1 MSVLTRINRMKS
13 KYATNIGLIQ
23 SAQDVYK
30 DLGIKRKTA
39 YGNLVKG
46 QARHKGV
53 IKTYE
58 GFQTEYK
65 DLQTVYGEKEKT
77 FRKTYESELGK
88 DAPLET
94 EEDQLA
100 FQESFYNKQFGVFK
114 ETSGARDYFNW
125 RNMMARG
132 SPALALRAAYD
143 RAAQGRADWKQLV
156 TDPMAQYQLDID
168 ELGSYTPKFEEASA
182 KVKGGYKA
190 VEASY
195 EQVESLAG
203 RVSSYDERIATSMER
218 IKSYGASQQQIMG
231 SIEQAEGWLGYDQE
245 ARKRGTRRSAQRRTM
260 LTSRSAYA

>member
-65 DLQTVYGEKEKT
+65 DLQTEYGGKVTAFKSTYGE
-77 FRKTYESELGK
+77 
-88 DAPLET
+88 DALT
-94 EEDQLA
+94 DSG
-100 FQESFYNKQFGVFK
+100 ESFYNKQFEAFK
-114 ETSGARDYFNW
+114 KTSGARDYFNW
-125 RNMMARG
+125 RSYIASGGGRHG
-132 SPALALRAAYD
+132 KAIYD
-143 RAAQGRADWKQLV
+143 RAAQGRADWDRLI
-156 TDPMAQYQLDID
+156 TDPMEAFQSGY
-168 ELGSYTPKFEEASA
+168 EALGAYTPKFGEASA
-182 KVKGGYKA
+182 KVKGGYEA

-195 EQVESLAG
+195 KDVESLAG
-203 RVSSYDERIATSMER
+203 RVSSYDERIATSMKR
-218 IKSYGASQQQIMG
+218 IKSYGASQEQIMG
-231 SIEQAEGWLGYDQE
+231 SIGQAEGWLGYDQE

>member
-46 QARHKGV
+46 QARHKGL

-65 DLQTVYGEKEKT
+65 DLQTEYGGKVTAFKSTYGE
-77 FRKTYESELGK
+77 
-88 DAPLET
+88 DALT
-94 EEDQLA
+94 DSG
-100 FQESFYNKQFGVFK
+100 ESFYNKQFEAFK
-114 ETSGARDYFNW
+114 KTSGARDYFGW
-125 RNMMARG
+125 RNYIASG
-132 SPALALRAAYD
+132 GGPHIKAIYD
-143 RAAQGRADWKQLV
+143 RAAQGRADWKRLIY
-156 TDPMAQYQLDID
+156 DPMEAYQSGY
-168 ELGSYTPKFEEASA
+168 EALGAYTPKFGEASA
-182 KVKGGYKA
+182 KVKGGYEA

-195 EQVESLAG
+195 EDVESLAG
-203 RVSSYDERIATSMER
+203 RVSSYDERIATSMKR
-218 IKSYGASQQQIMG
+218 IKSYGASQEQIMG
-231 SIEQAEGWLGYDQE
+231 SIGQAEGWLGYDQE